1 MPPASILGREAASRA
16 NRISLDRVSTSDREL
31 LDELMPLVYDE
42 LRRMA
47 HRQLRLERP
56 GHTLSTTDLVHDA
69 YVKLAEQ
76 TGVAREHGPRFFA
89 IASTAMRRVLIEYAR
104 RYQAE
109 KRGGGRQPIS
119 FDESAIAAADSSE
132 SLLALDDALTRLG
145 ALDERLAKVVECR
158 YFGGLT
164 EEETARALGVTART
178 VRRDWIK
185 AKGWLHRELHE

>member
-1 MPPASILGREAASRA
+1 
-16 NRISLDRVSTSDREL
+16 
-31 LDELMPLVYDE
+31 
-42 LRRMA
+42 
-47 HRQLRLERP
+47 
-56 GHTLSTTDLVHDA
+56 
-69 YVKLAEQ
+69 
-76 TGVAREHGPRFFA
+76 
-89 IASTAMRRVLIEYAR
+89 LIEYAR

-164 EEETARALGVTART
+164 EDETARALGVTART
-178 VRRDWIK
+178 VRRRRDLSGD
-185 AKGWLHRELHE
+185 AGLRGGTAADRARGGDGRSDHVGRALRSVPHDPGDRTRRHGRGLPGRA

>member
-1 MPPASILGREAASRA
+1 
-16 NRISLDRVSTSDREL
+16 
-31 LDELMPLVYDE
+31 
-42 LRRMA
+42 
-47 HRQLRLERP
+47 
-56 GHTLSTTDLVHDA
+56 
-69 YVKLAEQ
+69 
-76 TGVAREHGPRFFA
+76 
-89 IASTAMRRVLIEYAR
+89 YAR
-104 RYQAE
+104 RDHAE

-164 EEETARALGVTART
+164 EDETARALGVTART

-185 AKGWLHRELHE
+185 AKGWLHRELHEQRALAARAVGPRRGARP